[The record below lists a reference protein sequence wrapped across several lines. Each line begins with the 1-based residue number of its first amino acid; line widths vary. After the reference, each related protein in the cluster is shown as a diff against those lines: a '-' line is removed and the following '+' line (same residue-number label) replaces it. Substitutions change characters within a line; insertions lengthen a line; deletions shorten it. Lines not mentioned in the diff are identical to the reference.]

1 MTLARLVASGGGSGY
16 VPVAAGT
23 LASALA
29 VLLGALLM
37 LLPPYALP
45 VAALIATLGGL
56 WAIRAARVEG
66 DPGWVVIDEFAG
78 QWLALCGLSHVSLP
92 GLLMAFVIFRLLD
105 ITKPGP
111 IGWADRQHG
120 AAGVMADDVIA
131 GGITAGILWAV
142 GSHWP
147 RLLH

>member
-1 MTLARLVASGGGSGY
+1 MWRCSRHDDGHMTLARLVASGGGSGY

-78 QWLALCGLSHVSLP
+78 QWLALCGLSHV
-92 GLLMAFVIFRLLD
+92 
-105 ITKPGP
+105 
-111 IGWADRQHG
+111 
-120 AAGVMADDVIA
+120 
-131 GGITAGILWAV
+131 
-142 GSHWP
+142 
-147 RLLH
+147 